1 MRDGRDGAAGVETTW
16 NSKARMDGSEGVRE
30 VRFGHSCSGQPHL
43 GWGEHAELVMVI
55 VRFEFVRIMPSFCY
69 GASPCGLAREAGG
82 LGMPGRHHLPSGRP
96 RGWNIPCEFSDS
108 QVFMH
113 GRLFEYTLLFACS
126 FGSPSSISFPG
137 EPERASHQEV
147 IESGIG
153 GVDGHRVPQRRN
165 RQCEWAV
172 TKQMT
177 TELVMNRR
185 KTYATLHASPRARGT
200 RVKLGTQGGGVGH
213 TAA

>member
-1 MRDGRDGAAGVETTW
+1 MVWPGKPEDLGCPAATTCRLGDHEDGTFHVSSRIHKCLCTAG
-16 NSKARMDGSEGVRE
+16 
-30 VRFGHSCSGQPHL
+30 F
-43 GWGEHAELVMVI
+43 
-55 VRFEFVRIMPSFCY
+55 
-69 GASPCGLAREAGG
+69 
-82 LGMPGRHHLPSGRP
+82 
-96 RGWNIPCEFSDS
+96 
-108 QVFMH
+108 
-113 GRLFEYTLLFACS
+113 FEYTLLFACS